1 MRVTQDKPYRS
12 LCILATV
19 SYLVLVCGYG
29 TWTYVRAGQA
39 AVQQLDSRLSA
50 AVTGVRH
57 LQPFAL
63 IPAGRDPH
71 LAATARRTAV
81 HEAVSRYA
89 AESQVVRFY
98 AVVKKKGRLF
108 SNIAMRHGPSAI
120 SSTWGELFPY
130 PAPLP
135 IIQRA
140 FSERIPLFGT
150 HTVDGRLLR
159 MVAKPDFSIHGTP
172 YLVCADAPMSAIGV
186 LPGIEMGWAL
196 WWMMVLGGLPFAT
209 ALFYRH
215 SRFGMAAGGSQTTAV
230 GTVGGQ
236 VDHLWHHQLRLTQND
251 RVDLAELRQIFDSTV
266 EGLMVINT
274 CYEIQ
279 KINAPL
285 LKILDR
291 THEEAIGRK
300 CYDVFG
306 LNACHSMMCPLKLI
320 QSGRS
325 KVELDLEKEMPDGNL
340 IPLIITATPFRTLD
354 DHLAGAVVSYKD
366 ISQGKQAQ
374 ALQKAK
380 LAAEEA
386 SEAKSQFLAK
396 MSHEIRTPLNGII
409 GMAEVALSTALDD
422 KQKRL
427 LNIIDQESNHL
438 LNIIN
443 NILDFS
449 KIESGKLEVEKIQF
463 NLRHLMDEVGESIG
477 MQAAHQGIEVNVYVS
492 QELPHEMLGDPTRLR
507 QVLINLAANSLKFTH
522 KGEVCIKAELVDLQA
537 DLVMIRFGVEDT
549 GIGIPEDKQKSI
561 FDSFTQLDGST
572 TRKYGGTG
580 LGTTISKQLI
590 ELMGGQLQLESQVG
604 QGTQIGFVLCF
615 EHAEVKTPAQDE
627 VLAMWDGLKVLMV
640 DDCNTSRKIAT
651 KYLTTLGCRVAQAE
665 DGVEALE
672 KLYAGEAG
680 QPNYD
685 LVITDFRMP
694 RMSGYE
700 LVQKIRGMADGPD
713 LPVIAVTGLQELVE
727 SGDFKGMGFDQC
739 LAKPLKIDELKIA
752 MVAVCGC
759 DNSIRK
765 DKSETLNTDDPAGA
779 GGAMETV
786 ESKAR
791 ILLVDDYLT
800 NQQVAHMHLT
810 SVGYEVDMADNGQQA
825 VEMHFKAPYD
835 LVLMDLEMPVMDGY
849 AAATEIRRLEQ
860 THPGADGP
868 VPIVALTA
876 HALKGLEEKC
886 RKVGM
891 NDFMTKPLRRK
902 GLLDMV
908 RRWLA
913 QAYVPAED
921 ISVTPPPEKEIL
933 VEEKRLLPPI
943 DLDKALEEFVGQSA
957 VLRNVL
963 SGFQEAAR
971 EQIGHIKAAL
981 DSQDAETVRKEAH
994 AIKGGAANLT
1004 ADTLSAIAHE
1014 LEKVGASGNLGK
1026 AAAVLDQL
1034 TAELERLCRYVAD
1047 SEAALV
1053 LNDEKEIN

>member
-1 MRVTQDKPYRS
+1 M
-12 LCILATV
+12 

-29 TWTYVRAGQA
+29 TWTYERTRQA
-39 AVQQLDSRLSA
+39 AVQQLDHRLLA
-50 AVTGVRH
+50 AVTGVKY

-63 IPAGRDPH
+63 QPAGMDPH

-81 HEAVSRYA
+81 HEAVTRYA
-89 AESQVVRFY
+89 TESQVVRFY
-98 AVVKKKGRLF
+98 AVVKQKGRLF
-108 SNIAMRHGPSAI
+108 SNIAMRHGASAI
-120 SSTWGELFPY
+120 SSTWGDLFPY
-130 PAPLP
+130 HAPLP

-140 FSERIPLFGT
+140 FAERIALFGT

-159 MVAKPDFSIHGTP
+159 MVAKPEFSIQGTL
-172 YLVCADAPMSAIGV
+172 YLICADVPLCAIGV

-196 WWMMVLGGLPFAT
+196 WWMLVLGGLPFAM
-209 ALFYRH
+209 ALFYRRA
-215 SRFGMAAGGSQTTAV
+215 RFAMAAVGFQTTAV
-230 GTVGGQ
+230 EKVGGQ
-236 VDHLWHHQLRLTQND
+236 VDHVWHHQLILTQND

-274 CYEIQ
+274 RYEIQ

-291 THEEAIGRK
+291 THAETIGRK
-300 CYDVFG
+300 CYDLFG
-306 LNACHSMMCPLKLI
+306 MSACHSMMCPLKLI
-320 QSGRS
+320 QNGQSE
-325 KVELDLEKEMPDGNL
+325 VELDLEKEMPDGSRV
-340 IPLIITATPFRTLD
+340 PLIITATPFRTRD

-386 SEAKSQFLAK
+386 SEAKSRFLAK

-409 GMAEVALSTALDD
+409 GMAEVALSTSLDD

-492 QELPHEMLGDPTRLR
+492 PEIPHEMLGDPTRLR

-522 KGEVCIKAELVDLQA
+522 KGEVCIKTELVDLQT
-537 DLVMIRFGVEDT
+537 DWVMIRFGVEDT

-615 EHAEVKTPAQDE
+615 EHAGVTAPVQDE

-640 DDCNTSRKIAT
+640 DDCSTSRKIAT
-651 KYLTTLGCRVAQAE
+651 KYLTTLGCRVTPAE

-672 KLYAGEAG
+672 KLYAGDAG
-680 QPNYD
+680 KPNYD

-700 LVQKIRGMADGPD
+700 LVQKIRGMADSRD
-713 LPVIAVTGLQELVE
+713 LPVIAVTGLQDLVE

-759 DNSIRK
+759 DDSVRMN
-765 DKSETLNTDDPAGA
+765 KSETPGTDDPANA

-825 VEMHFKAPYD
+825 VEMHVQAPYD

-849 AAATEIRRLEQ
+849 AATTEIRRLEQ
-860 THPGADGP
+860 AHPGGHDP
-868 VPIVALTA
+868 VPIIALTA

-886 RKVGM
+886 LKVGM

-902 GLLDMV
+902 SLLDMV

-913 QAYVPAED
+913 QAYVPAEE
-921 ISVTPPPEKEIL
+921 ISVIPPSENEPMVAEKTL
-933 VEEKRLLPPI
+933 PPPI
-943 DLDKALEEFVGQSA
+943 DLDQALEEFVGQSA
-957 VLRNVL
+957 VLHKVL

-971 EQIGHIKAAL
+971 EQIGRIQAAL

-1004 ADTLSAIAHE
+1004 ADRLSAIAYE
-1014 LEKVGASGNLGK
+1014 LERVGASGNLGH
-1026 AAAVLDQL
+1026 AAAILDQL
-1034 TAELERLCRYVAD
+1034 TAELARLSRYVAD
-1047 SEAALV
+1047 SQEVLV
-1053 LNDEKEIN
+1053 MNGEKEIN